1 MTFTLTSSTRT
12 GWLSQFSLTDLSLA
26 QSLADSLRFVSD
38 VELKTS
44 LAQKLTQVL
53 SEMDSPA
60 ALFVEREQK
69 HPAGKTQRLYKQRTH
84 PPKTAYGVAAGP
96 VVPKFDYDP
105 KVGSE
110 GVIAQFLSQFCKEHP
125 KHLFHPTVKKCIE
138 RKVRRFVLVTDII
151 GSGERTTDWLESAW
165 RTATLRSWHSYGLL
179 RFEIVAFTATELG
192 EEVVTSHPSSP
203 TVRYCLS
210 CPTIDSEFQTKK
222 AQQIKDLCL
231 RKDPI
236 GPDPKESLGYHG
248 TASLIAFAHSIP
260 NNVPRLLFESAD
272 GWRPLFHKRITRG
285 RFEEITSSAEVDL
298 RRLERLRHRRLAAAV
313 RRKMKRE
320 NIRKTLLFLAAS
332 SRSPRTAAAL
342 SRKTGLLIDEIARM
356 QDVSIKAGWSDTS
369 GRLTDAG
376 QRELE
381 HARMAGKVGKLG
393 RLPGSDEP
401 YYPQMLRAPHK
412 SHLVQPG

>member
-1 MTFTLTSSTRT
+1 MTFSLKLSNRT
-12 GWLSQFSLTDLSLA
+12 TWLSQFSFADRPLA
-26 QSLADSLRFVSD
+26 QSLADSLRFVPD
-38 VELKTS
+38 AELKTS
-44 LAQKLTQVL
+44 LDQKLSQVL
-53 SEMDSPA
+53 AEMDTPT

-69 HPAGKTQRLYKQRTH
+69 HPGGKTQRLYKQRNKS
-84 PPKTAYGVAAGP
+84 PKTAYGVAAGP

-110 GVIAQFLSQFCKEHP
+110 GIIAQFLSQFCKEHP
-125 KHLFHPTVKKCIE
+125 KHLFHPTVKRCIE
-138 RKVRRFVLVTDII
+138 RKVKRFVLVTDFI

-179 RFEIVAFTATELG
+179 RFEIVAFTATEMG
-192 EEVVTSHPSSP
+192 ENAVTSHPSSP

-210 CPTIDSEFQTKK
+210 CPTIDSEFQTRE

-248 TASLIAFAHSIP
+248 TGALIAFAHSIP
-260 NNVPRLLFESAD
+260 NNVPRLLFESAA
-272 GWRPLFHKRITRG
+272 GWRPLFYKRVTRD
-285 RFEEITSSAEVDL
+285 RFEETESSAEADL

-313 RRKMKRE
+313 RTKMKRD
-320 NIRKTLLFLAAS
+320 NIRKMFLFLAAS

-342 SRKTGLLIDEIARM
+342 SRKTGFLIDEIVRM
-356 QDVSIKAGWSDTS
+356 QDVSIKAGWSDAS

-376 QRELE
+376 QRELQ
-381 HARMAGKVGKLG
+381 HARMAGKVGLSG

-401 YYPQMLRAPHK
+401 YYPQTLRAPQN
-412 SHLVQPG
+412 LI